1 MVWEV
6 LVVRL
11 LTNPLVLRAAM
22 VLVAAGGAFISGVW
36 FIRSL
41 RKQITDEADI
51 ESAATPTLEALPLHL
66 YNTVIQQLKQQ
77 KHELQVQT
85 LTEQR
90 RARTSENFSQT
101 VLSNL
106 SSGVLVLGIN
116 GLVKQ
121 ANPAAR
127 EILGFRS
134 LTGMSA
140 DDIFRDAEVSSL
152 RTSSISDQLAGLHV
166 RIAEE
171 VHSVLRE
178 GSKHRQLEA
187 DYATPAGVQLRIAVT
202 VSAVPAVDG
211 SLLGA
216 ACLISD
222 RSEFEE
228 IRRQQ
233 ESHGEVSAEMALA
246 LRTSL
251 TTIAGYA
258 QQLARNRDPD
268 LAPQLAADIAGEAAS
283 LDRRIG
289 GFLAEK
295 RSIARAGNHMS
306 TAAGKVIQ

>member
-1 MVWEV
+1 
-6 LVVRL
+6 LVVKL
-11 LTNPLVLRAAM
+11 LTNPLVLRAM
-22 VLVAAGGAFISGVW
+22 LVLIAAGCAFLFAV
-36 FIRSL
+36 FLL
-41 RKQITDEADI
+41 RRLRHNLATEADLD
-51 ESAATPTLEALPLHL
+51 SSVPPTLEGLPVHL

-90 RARTSENFSQT
+90 RARTTENFSQT

-106 SSGVLVLGIN
+106 PSGVLVFGVN

-134 LTGMSA
+134 LSGMSA
-140 DDIFRDAEVSSL
+140 EDIFRNSAVCSAGSSAVY
-152 RTSSISDQLAGLHV
+152 SDGLADVPVKLV
-166 RIAEE
+166 EE
-171 VHSVLRE
+171 VQAVMHG
-178 GSKHRQLEA
+178 GSKRRQLEA
-187 DYATPAGVQLRIAVT
+187 DYATPAGEKLHLAVT

-211 SLLGA
+211 SLLGV
-216 ACLISD
+216 ACLIGD
-222 RSEFEE
+222 RSEFES

-233 ESHGEVSAEMALA
+233 QLQGEISAEMALQ

-258 QQLARNRDPD
+258 QQLARNHDPD
-268 LAPQLAADIAGEAAS
+268 LAAQLAADIAGEAAS

-295 RSIARAGNHMS
+295 RHPSDRGPLVS
-306 TAAGKVIQ
+306 AAGRAT